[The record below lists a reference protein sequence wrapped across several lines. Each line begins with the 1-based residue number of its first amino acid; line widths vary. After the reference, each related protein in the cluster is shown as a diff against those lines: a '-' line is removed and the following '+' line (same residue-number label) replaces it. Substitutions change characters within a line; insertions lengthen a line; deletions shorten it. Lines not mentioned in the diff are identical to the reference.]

1 MTDADRPA
9 TTPAWIWGGGLLLAS
24 AVLPLITGSSGFAA
38 AGGLS
43 GAVFSWIGMLTFAAA
58 MVVFALGLGRRGS
71 VVARRPAGT
80 VALIALAVVTPIIWV
95 LTAVFPYDP
104 TAEGMSGHT
113 AGYVWWG
120 YAELAVRFGAALVA
134 VVAVGRARVV
144 PPPWN
149 WAPAWGLAAV
159 VVTGVLAQVST
170 VALAGRP
177 GDQEALVTVF
187 ALSSLVAVVVPSLLG
202 ILAIVLGSRA
212 EPRATIPVYP
222 PPG

>member
-43 GAVFSWIGMLTFAAA
+43 GAVFSWIGMLAFAAA

-95 LTAVFPYDP
+95 LTAVFPYSDADP
-104 TAEGMSGHT
+104 GAY
-113 AGYVWWG
+113 AVWG

>member
-43 GAVFSWIGMLTFAAA
+43 GAVFSWIGMLAFAAA

-95 LTAVFPYDP
+95 LTAVFPYSDADP
-104 TAEGMSGHT
+104 GAY
-113 AGYVWWG
+113 AVWG

-134 VVAVGRARVV
+134 VVAVSRARVV